1 MNIKHYEDI
10 VEQFK
15 LAHPYLANGIRDWR
29 PRGEY
34 GIRVDTTDGK
44 VYDFH
49 SMSKSIRNVE
59 TRPMHHDDLLNED
72 KWREIFTDRLN
83 EYMCTKRI
91 TQQALAE
98 YTGLGKGTINNYVNG
113 KATPSGYAL
122 SKIARALDC
131 TVMDLTE

>member
-1 MNIKHYEDI
+1 MNTKHYDEI
-10 VEQFK
+10 VELFK
-15 LAHPYLANGIRDWR
+15 KAHPYLANGIRDWR

-34 GIRVDTTDGK
+34 GIRVEMTDGK

-59 TRPMHHDDLLNED
+59 TRPMYHDDVLNED
-72 KWREIFTDRLN
+72 KWREIFADRLN

-98 YTGLGKGTINNYVNG
+98 YTGLSKGAINNYING
-113 KATPSGYAL
+113 NATPSAYAL
-122 SKIARALDC
+122 SKLARALDC